1 MADLDADDPAVE
13 QLIGSIYA
21 AFNARDVERVLA
33 ALSPDVDWPNVADGS
48 RLHGH
53 DAVRAYWTAQFAA
66 IDPRVE
72 PLALRPLADG
82 RVAVDVHQRV
92 HALDGSLLHEERVV
106 HVYAFDDGLI
116 TRMDVEEPGPSPS

>member
-1 MADLDADDPAVE
+1 MTDSDANDPAVE
-13 QLIGSIYA
+13 RLIRSIYA

-33 ALSPDVDWPNVADGS
+33 ALGPDVDWPNVADGT
-48 RLHGH
+48 RIHGH

-82 RVAVDVHQRV
+82 RVAVDVHQRIQ
-92 HALDGSLLHEERVV
+92 ALDGTLLHEEPVV
-106 HVYAFDDGLI
+106 HVYSFRDGLI
-116 TRMDVEEPGPSPS
+116 TRMDVESPDV